1 MRARWFF
8 SWLVF
13 MSNAPRHQLQVSD
26 LDYFDIQAIS
36 AYSKGKTKLLGKVQN
51 ALLKARRETE
61 YSLAY
66 IMKEGEL

>member
-1 MRARWFF
+1 MRTRRLF
-8 SWLVF
+8 SWPIL
-13 MSNAPRHQLQVSD
+13 MSNAPRYQLQVSD

-36 AYSKGKTKLLGKVQN
+36 AYSKGKTKPLGKVQN